1 MAMETKD
8 YLLIGA
14 AIVGGWWLYRKVG
27 AVGSAL
33 NPLSDKNIAYQAADK
48 ITKAVGG
55 EKAVITDI
63 IPGVNNYD
71 PNKAVPIPANAIKPG
86 SIAPYWWDASGF
98 KRTAPMGKLGIVYDA
113 IGRRMQIV
121 DAATQAAVRI

>member
-14 AIVGGWWLYRKVG
+14 AIVGGWWLYKKVG
-27 AVGSAL
+27 VVGTAL
-33 NPLSDKNIAYQAADK
+33 NPFSDQNIAYQGADK
-48 ITKAVGG
+48 IAKAVAG

-71 PNKAVPIPANAIKPG
+71 PNKAVPLPSNAIKPG
-86 SIAPYWWDASGF
+86 NIAPYWWDASGF
-98 KRTAPMGKLGIVYDA
+98 KRTTPMGKAGIVYDA

-121 DAATQAAVRI
+121 DYVTQAAVRV